1 MDFVYKIK
9 PANVFGAYEGS
20 VALAL
25 PSHAGLWRNNA
36 IKLIGKLPT
45 FLINNRLGE
54 ES

>member
-9 PANVFGAYEGS
+9 HANVFGAYEES

-25 PSHAGLWRNNA
+25 PSRAGLWRNNG
-36 IKLIGKLPT
+36 IKLMGKFPT